1 MTKSIKAGALLVAGI
16 FALSGCASSGEAD
29 SASESQSPAP
39 ESESSSSAPAVRQ
52 GQYTADEL
60 EAALT
65 AVKSEAGL
73 KGQIANDATLRPE
86 LEGVEDALSGIT
98 ITPEECSTLASA
110 NIGEKV
116 KGSNI
121 AVIQLSAT
129 DALTVM
135 SYEDKSLVE
144 DQIRNNDQQ
153 MVDCTEFQMEAG
165 GQIITASAE
174 ELDASTDSERTQAY
188 SVAVDAGGQQ
198 TVTVQ
203 VNAFSGSTNIVIN
216 LIDPADPA
224 AAVAEAEKT
233 INAVLAELEKK

>member
-1 MTKSIKAGALLVAGI
+1 MKAGALLVAGI
-16 FALSGCASSGEAD
+16 FTLSGCSSSGEAA
-29 SASESQSPAP
+29 SAPESQPPAAESSSPAP
-39 ESESSSSAPAVRQ
+39 SVRQ

-65 AVKSEAGL
+65 TVKAEAGL

-98 ITPEECSTLASA
+98 ITPEECSALASA
-110 NIGEKV
+110 NIGEKI
-116 KGSNI
+116 KGSNV
-121 AVIQLSAT
+121 AVMQLSAT

-174 ELDASTDSERTQAY
+174 ELDASTDSETTQAY

-224 AAVAEAEKT
+224 ADRKSV
-233 INAVLAELEKK
+233 V